1 MGSDSVVAGQADDG
15 RVAFIQCKGTLVNL
29 HVVSRRFKTGLRY
42 AREQGFWAFLHL
54 VRHKMA
60 RKRGSIFAKTDVIGF
75 YDFVRYRPTGE
86 PLTSV
91 HAVQSNSINWIIPP
105 YGRGS
110 GGHLNIF
117 RFIHHLEVLG
127 FNCRVIIF
135 GETQLRSSEQAK
147 REIADWFFPLQA
159 EVYLGLEQAPP
170 AQVTVAT
177 SWQTAYAARNF
188 QATAHRCYFVQD
200 FEPWFYAMG
209 TEYAFAEETYR
220 FGFTGI
226 TAGDWLATKL
236 ANNYGMKTSSVGFS
250 YDYDR
255 YTPKPRRE
263 SDVRRVFFYARPPTL
278 RRAFELG
285 LLVLHEVTKRLP
297 DVKIV
302 FAGWDVSSYAIPF
315 DHLNAGVLSLD
326 ELPDLYSQC
335 DVALVLSFSN
345 LSLLPLE
352 LMACGTP
359 VVSNRGPFTEWLLNE
374 SNARLAAPTVEDLT
388 EALCEVLENKDEQA
402 RLRQA
407 GLETAHKTSWISE
420 AEKMASIFSGLNS
433 RSTAKE

>member
-1 MGSDSVVAGQADDG
+1 MGADPLVEGQTDDG
-15 RVAFIQCKGTLVNL
+15 WAALSQCKGELVNL
-29 HVVSRRFKTGLRY
+29 HVASRRFKTGLRY
-42 AREQGFWAFLHL
+42 AREQGLWAFLHL
-54 VRHKMA
+54 LRHKMA
-60 RKRGSIFAKTDVIGF
+60 RQGTGIFAKTDVIGF
-75 YDFVRYRPTGE
+75 YDFVRYCPIAE

-91 HAVQSNSINWIIPP
+91 HAVHSKSINWIIPP
-105 YGRGS
+105 FGRGS

-117 RFIHHLEVLG
+117 RFIHHLEILG
-127 FNCRVIIF
+127 FECRIIIF
-135 GETQLRSSEQAK
+135 GEHQLRSSEQAK
-147 REIADWFFPLQA
+147 REITDWFFPLQA
-159 EVYLGLEQAPP
+159 EVYIGLGNAPP
-170 AQVTVAT
+170 AEITVAT
-177 SWQTAYAARNF
+177 SWQTAYAVRNF

-200 FEPWFYAMG
+200 FEPWFYAAG

-220 FGFTGI
+220 FGFIGI

-255 YTPKPRRE
+255 YTPRLRRE
-263 SDVRRVFFYARPPTL
+263 PEVRKVFFYARPPTL

-285 LLVLHEVTKRLP
+285 LLVLNEVTKRLP
-297 DVKIV
+297 DVRVV
-302 FAGWDVSSYAIPF
+302 FAGWDISSYAIPF

-359 VVSNRGPFTEWLLNE
+359 VVSNRGPFTQWLLND
-374 SNARLAAPTVEDLT
+374 SNARLADPTVEDL
-388 EALCEVLENKDEQA
+388 AQAVCDILEDKDEQA

-407 GLETAHKTSWISE
+407 GLETAQKTSWVTE
-420 AEKMASIFSGLNS
+420 AEKMAAIFSGLNS
-433 RSTAKE
+433 LNAVKE